1 MSNWTALVNKLM
13 TSGWYWGLIVVVSI
27 IVALR
32 NIYASFRIEKDIQKG
47 IDPKVAAKYH
57 RRLFYR
63 KRDVL
68 EYRTLLG
75 DISPVDA
82 DSEANADGEVTNA
95 EN

>member
-1 MSNWTALVNKLM
+1 MSDWTALVNKLM
-13 TSGWYWGLIVVVSI
+13 ASGWYWGLIIVVSI

-32 NIYASFRIEKDIQKG
+32 NVYASFKIEKDIQKG

-63 KRDVL
+63 KRNVL
-68 EYRTLLG
+68 EYRALFEDTT
-75 DISPVDA
+75 PVNA
-82 DSEANADGEVTNA
+82 DSEEANA